1 MIVIATATYTGSL
14 KLKNLGMLEFPS
26 ECWSTRNS
34 SAADKINGLTKDK
47 VPQGIRKGEISR

>member
-1 MIVIATATYTGSL
+1 
-14 KLKNLGMLEFPS
+14 MLEFPS

-47 VPQGIRKGEISR
+47 MPQGIRKGEISR